1 MVYFKETYHKT
12 GKMIKIL
19 HNGNCSKSNAALEYL
34 VQNNIPFEI
43 IDIIKDP
50 LSVLEIKTVL
60 KKLGK
65 DVSYII
71 RATDKL
77 YTDNFVGKPLTDEA
91 WIEVLSKN
99 PSLIQR
105 PILIK
110 GSEAILGR
118 PFENVKNFV
127 GNK

>member
-1 MVYFKETYHKT
+1 
-12 GKMIKIL
+12 MIKIL

-34 VQNNIPFEI
+34 MENNIPFEM

-60 KKLGK
+60 RKLGK

-77 YTDNFVGKPLTDEA
+77 YTDNFVGKQLSDDA
-91 WIEVLSKN
+91 WIEVLSGN

-110 GSEAILGR
+110 GSVAILGR
-118 PFENVKNFV
+118 PIENIKSFLE
-127 GNK
+127 NK

>member
-1 MVYFKETYHKT
+1 
-12 GKMIKIL
+12 MIKVL

-34 VQNNIPFEI
+34 AQNNIPFEV
-43 IDIIKDP
+43 IDIIKEP
-50 LSVLEIKTVL
+50 LSILEIKTVL

-77 YTDNFVGKPLTDEA
+77 YTDNFVGKQLSDEA
-91 WIEVLSKN
+91 WIEILSN
-99 PSLIQR
+99 HPSLLQR

-110 GSEAILGR
+110 GSSAILGR
-118 PFENVKNFV
+118 PIENVKNFV
-127 GNK
+127 ENK

>member
-1 MVYFKETYHKT
+1 
-12 GKMIKIL
+12 MIKVL
-19 HNGNCSKSNAALEYL
+19 HNGNCSKSNAAVEYL
-34 VQNNIPFEI
+34 TENNIPFEM
-43 IDIIKDP
+43 IDIIKEP

-77 YTDNFVGKPLTDEA
+77 YTDNFVGKQLSDEA
-91 WIEVLSKN
+91 WIEVLSQN

-105 PILIK
+105 PIVIK
-110 GSEAILGR
+110 DSVAILGR
-118 PFENVKNFV
+118 PLENVKSFV
-127 GNK
+127 ESK

>member
-1 MVYFKETYHKT
+1 
-12 GKMIKIL
+12 MIKVL
-19 HNGNCSKSNAALEYL
+19 HNGNCSKSNAALAYL
-34 VQNNIPFEI
+34 TENNIPFEI

-65 DVSYII
+65 EVSYII

-77 YTDNFVGKPLTDEA
+77 YTDNFVGKQFSDDA
-91 WIEVLSKN
+91 WIEILSKN

-110 GSEAILGR
+110 GSEAIMGR
-118 PFENVKNFV
+118 PFENIKNFV
-127 GNK
+127 GSK

>member
-1 MVYFKETYHKT
+1 
-12 GKMIKIL
+12 MIKVL
-19 HNGNCSKSNAALEYL
+19 HNGNCSKSNAAVDYL
-34 VQNNIPFEI
+34 VQNNIPFEV
-43 IDIIKDP
+43 IDIINEP

-77 YTDNFVGKPLTDEA
+77 YTDNFVGQQLSDDA

-110 GSEAILGR
+110 GSSAILGR
-118 PFENVKNFV
+118 PFENVKSFV
-127 GNK
+127 EKA

>member
-1 MVYFKETYHKT
+1 
-12 GKMIKIL
+12 MIKIL

-34 VQNNIPFEI
+34 AQNNISFEI

-77 YTDNFVGKPLTDEA
+77 YTDNFVGKQLSDEA

-118 PFENVKNFV
+118 PLENVKSFV
-127 GNK
+127 ENN